1 MDLGAV
7 VLARKVETGWLGVT
21 RKGEFL
27 LRKFVVISLGC
38 LLRSSAASAG
48 YPECKKFAER
58 ALTLIFAWDKCVQD
72 RSSRHKGDVKF
83 SGCSDVGGGLSCLS
97 C

>member
-27 LRKFVVISLGC
+27 LRKFVVISLGWC
-38 LLRSSAASAG
+38 AVPLA
-48 YPECKKFAER
+48 
-58 ALTLIFAWDKCVQD
+58 I
-72 RSSRHKGDVKF
+72 
-83 SGCSDVGGGLSCLS
+83 VGGFGGISGMQEIRRAGADTDFCVGQVRAGQVVKARR
-97 C
+97 